1 MPIESCPLCYR
12 MYARLGQHLTV
23 MHNVKNKLEKKY
35 LLALESGRVN
45 VRQGRCPVPGC
56 GKETTRLDRHIQAH
70 TELSEADRANT
81 ITACK
86 QRKLLDLLSALRAS
100 NPEVPMVSTLDL
112 ERGERELEDPTT
124 AAVLEP
130 EEEEEEEED
139 RREKVCESEPCKRL
153 VKRQSRMIADLN
165 QQVDDLTE
173 TLRSVTRRYRAL
185 RRKSEA
191 RGSARIKQVARRLL
205 SSLGPEE
212 EEEATEEEVPRRPR
226 AGAHLVSPPP
236 PPPSPTSSEEGAPSA
251 SQPGPST
258 GKPASPPHYPDHVV
272 VLSEYSTVVTK
283 KKKQCHVFLCENAF
297 C

>member
-1 MPIESCPLCYR
+1 MPIESCPICYR

-45 VRQGRCPVPGC
+45 VRQGRCPLPGC

-70 TELSEADRANT
+70 TELSEADRKNT
-81 ITACK
+81 IIGCK
-86 QRKLLDLLSALRAS
+86 QRKLLDLLGALRAS

-112 ERGERELEDPTT
+112 ERGDPELEDPPTG
-124 AAVLEP
+124 ALDP
-130 EEEEEEEED
+130 EEEEE
-139 RREKVCESEPCKRL
+139 RERVCQTEACKRL
-153 VKRQSRMIADLN
+153 VKRQRRQIADLN

-173 TLRSVTRRYRAL
+173 SLRSVTRRYRSL

-191 RGSARIKQVARRLL
+191 LGSARIKQVARRLL
-205 SSLGPEE
+205 SSLGPDDDDEE
-212 EEEATEEEVPRRPR
+212 EEVVVTEEEVTRRPR
-226 AGAHLVSPPP
+226 AGAHLVSPGP
-236 PPPSPTSSEEGAPSA
+236 PPPSPTSSQEGAPSA

-258 GKPASPPHYPDHVV
+258 GKPASTPHYPDHVV
-272 VLSEYSTVVTK
+272 VLSKYNPVHDQNIYCVGVK
-283 KKKQCHVFLCENAF
+283 CF